1 VTRTDRLYALIEEL
15 RAVAP
20 RPVTVPVLARRLEVS
35 ERTVQRD
42 LRALAERGA
51 PVYNAT
57 GRGGGWYVDPAMTLP
72 PVGFTPRE
80 ALAVAAAL
88 SAAGSSAP
96 FADGVRGAMRK
107 IVASLSGEALAE
119 AHELAAQIVALP
131 GRVDPAV
138 RAAVERALTG
148 REVLRLHYLDAD
160 GQASE
165 RDVEP
170 AGLLTAEGRWYLL
183 AWCRM
188 RRAPRGFRLD
198 RIQSAAP
205 TGHPAPRRDLADML
219 NSAAAAAATP
229 PALESLASRR
239 RPEAR
244 GSRRIARW

>member
-1 VTRTDRLYALIEEL
+1 MEEL

-20 RPVTVPVLARRLEVS
+20 RPLTVPVLARRMEVS
-35 ERTVQRD
+35 ERTIQRD
-42 LRALAERGA
+42 LRALAETGA

-72 PVGFTPRE
+72 PIGFTPHE
-80 ALAVAAAL
+80 ALAVVAAL

-107 IVASLSGEALAE
+107 IVASLSDTALTE

-138 RAAVERALTG
+138 RVAVEQALTG
-148 REVLRLHYLDAD
+148 REILWLDYLDAA
-160 GQASE
+160 GEASGRE
-165 RDVEP
+165 VEP

-198 RIQSAAP
+198 RIQAATL
-205 TGHPAPRRDLADML
+205 TGRPAPRRNLADML
-219 NSAAAAAATP
+219 NSAAAGAATP
-229 PALESLASRR
+229 PALQTLA
-239 RPEAR
+239 P
-244 GSRRIARW
+244 